1 MFDTLG
7 LGLFSTIVASI
18 ALQAGCDFY
27 ICLLLGVATALFGGV
42 LRDILCNEIPKVFHR
57 NKLYARCA
65 FVVSLVFLASLQMGL
80 NALAAMLAGVLATE
94 PLKFL
99 SVKCN
104 IRLPF

>member
-42 LRDILCNEIPKVFHR
+42 LRDIVCNEIP
-57 NKLYARCA
+57 RCFIA
-65 FVVSLVFLASLQMGL
+65 TSYMLV
-80 NALAAMLAGVLATE
+80 ALLWAAWY
-94 PLKFL
+94 F
-99 SVKCN
+99 
-104 IRLPF
+104 